1 MKIYQGDD
9 LPEPKSMLQATAEA
23 NNLAAV
29 AIAKDN
35 YTKEMEQVNSN
46 IVHIIFI
53 DDAIISHIKLFT
65 ISEVYLDMSIQHISS
80 IV

>member
-29 AIAKDN
+29 AVAKDN
-35 YTKEMEQVNSN
+35 YTKEMEQVSTGP
-46 IVHIIFI
+46 VQV
-53 DDAIISHIKLFT
+53 AL
-65 ISEVYLDMSIQHISS
+65 VSS
-80 IV
+80 TFLCPRNK